1 MPGLILACGV
11 EAVTT
16 LPSKPA
22 VEAIRQR
29 DKLFIRM
36 WRIIRRDPM
45 AAIAFVFLALLV
57 VVALFP
63 ELFATHSPVR
73 LTRNRLAAP
82 SLTHLMGTDQFGR
95 DIFSRCV
102 HAAHVSLLVGL
113 ATVGMALMIGLPL
126 GAIAGFR
133 SPAFSDGA
141 IMRGM
146 DILMAFPPII
156 LAIAVVAAMGT
167 QDIEIGPFVIPHI
180 AKVML
185 VIGVLNA
192 PKVARIVRAA
202 VLVERNEQYVL
213 AERSIGTAE
222 STIIFVHVLR
232 NCVSPVAV
240 YATLLVATTI
250 LTEASLSF
258 LGLGI
263 QPPQPSWGGMLADS
277 RTYVMSG
284 EWWLTI
290 FPGLLIFLTVCAFNL
305 AGDLLRDLLDPAQ
318 LTRRADA

>member
-1 MPGLILACGV
+1 MSAPAV
-11 EAVTT
+11 PEEAVVRAG
-16 LPSKPA
+16 LA
-22 VEAIRQR
+22 R
-29 DKLFIRM
+29 KL
-36 WRIIRRDPM
+36 WRIARRDPL
-45 AAIAFVFLALLV
+45 ATAAFVFLAVLV

-63 ELFATHSPVR
+63 EAFTSFSPTR
-73 LTRNRLAAP
+73 LGRNRLAPP
-82 SLTHLMGTDQFGR
+82 SLIHLMGTDQFGR
-95 DIFSRCV
+95 DIFARSV

-113 ATVGMALMIGLPL
+113 ATVAIALAVGLPL

-133 SPAFSDGA
+133 SPAFADGA
-141 IMRGM
+141 IMRVM
-146 DILMAFPPII
+146 DVLMAFPPII
-156 LAIAVVAAMGT
+156 LAIAVVAALGT
-167 QDIEIGPFVIPHI
+167 QDIEIGPVTIPHI
-180 AKVML
+180 AKLMI
-185 VIGVLNA
+185 VIGLLNA

-213 AERSIGTAE
+213 AERSIGTPEWRVVFA
-222 STIIFVHVLR
+222 HVLR

-240 YATLLVATTI
+240 YATLLVATTV
-250 LTEASLSF
+250 LAEAALSF